1 MNCDK
6 CVHAGIC
13 KNETKFRAVESKI
26 VDEIAI
32 ELSGNEIDDVAF
44 MNIRC
49 KNFKMKWQKK
59 PEKTTK

>member
-13 KNETKFRAVESKI
+13 KNEQGFRAAESKLADEI
-26 VDEIAI
+26 GTELVDNKVDE
-32 ELSGNEIDDVAF
+32 VAF
-44 MNIRC
+44 VNIRC